1 MLTTFAKLLK
11 VLNSETDPAQI
22 GLAFSFALLSGFL
35 PFLSPVNAI
44 VLLLVLLLRVN
55 LSAYLLGTGFFAGVA
70 YLLDPLFSRIGLALL
85 TAAPLE
91 GLWTALY
98 NSSIWRIQKFNNT
111 VVMGGFAFAMLFF
124 VPLFL
129 LSNALIRRYRD
140 HVLSWVRK
148 TRLMQMIMASKF
160 YGVYEKVSDWTEGGA
175 A

>member
-1 MLTTFAKLLK
+1 MLTTLAKLLK

-22 GLAFSFALLSGFL
+22 GLAFSFAMLSGFL
-35 PFLSPVNAI
+35 PFFSPVNLI

-55 LSAYLLGTGFFAGVA
+55 LSAYLLGTVFFAGVA

-91 GLWTALY
+91 ELWTVMY
-98 NSSIWRIQKFNNT
+98 NSTIWRIQQFNNT
-111 VVMGGFAFAMLFF
+111 VVMGGFAFAVLFF

-129 LSNALIRRYRD
+129 LSNALIRQYREY
-140 HVLSWVRK
+140 VLSWVRK
-148 TRLMQMIMASKF
+148 TRLMQIIMASKF
-160 YGVYEKVSDWTEGGA
+160 YGIYEKVSGWTGGA

>member
-1 MLTTFAKLLK
+1 MLTTLAKLLK

-35 PFLSPVNAI
+35 PFFSPLNVI
-44 VLLLVLLLRVN
+44 VLLLVLLIRMN
-55 LSAYLLGTGFFAGVA
+55 LSAYLLGTAFFAGIA
-70 YLLDPLFSRIGLALL
+70 YFLDPLFSRIGLALL

-91 GLWTALY
+91 GLWTVMY
-98 NSSIWRIQKFNNT
+98 NSTIWRIQKFNNS
-111 VVMGGFAFAMLFF
+111 VVMGGFAFAILLC

-129 LSNALIRRYRD
+129 LSNALIRQYRE

-148 TRLMQMIMASKF
+148 TRLMQLIMASKF
-160 YGVYEKVSDWTEGGA
+160 YGIYEKVSGWTGGA

>member
-1 MLTTFAKLLK
+1 MLTTLAKLLK

-22 GLAFSFALLSGFL
+22 GLAFSFAMLSGFL
-35 PFLSPVNAI
+35 PFFSPVNLI
-44 VLLLVLLLRVN
+44 VLLLVLLIRMN
-55 LSAYLLGTGFFAGVA
+55 LSAYLLGMGFFAGLA

-91 GLWTALY
+91 GLWTAMY
-98 NSSIWRIQKFNNT
+98 NSTIWRIQKFNNT
-111 VVMGGFAFAMLFF
+111 AVMGGFAFAVLFF

-129 LSNALIRRYRD
+129 LSNALIRQYRE

-160 YGVYEKVSDWTEGGA
+160 YGIYEKVSGWTGGA

>member
-1 MLTTFAKLLK
+1 MITTLAKLLK

-35 PFLSPVNAI
+35 PFFSPVNLI

-55 LSAYLLGTGFFAGVA
+55 LSAYLLGWGFFAGTA
-70 YLLDPLFSRIGLALL
+70 YLLDPLFNWIGLALL

-91 GLWTALY
+91 GLWTVMY
-98 NSSIWRIQKFNNT
+98 NSTTWRIQKFNNT
-111 VVMGGFAFAMLFF
+111 VVMGGFAFAILFF

-129 LSNALIRRYRD
+129 LCNALIRQYRE
-140 HVLSWVRK
+140 HVLSWVRR
-148 TRLMQMIMASKF
+148 TRLMQIFMASKF
-160 YGVYEKVSDWTEGGA
+160 YGIYEKVSGWTGGA

>member
-1 MLTTFAKLLK
+1 MITALAKLLK
-11 VLNSETDPAQI
+11 VLNSEADPAQI
-22 GLAFSFALLSGFL
+22 ALAFSFALLSGFL
-35 PFLSPVNAI
+35 PFFSPVNTV

-55 LSAYLLGTGFFAGVA
+55 LSAYLLGTGLFAGVA

-91 GLWTALY
+91 GLWTNLY
-98 NSSIWRIQKFNNT
+98 NSTIWRIQKFNNT
-111 VVMGGFAFAMLFF
+111 VVMGGFAFAVLLF

-129 LSNALIRRYRD
+129 LCTVLIRQYRE

-148 TRLMQMIMASKF
+148 TRLMQMIMATKF
-160 YGVYEKVSDWTEGGA
+160 YSVYEKVSGWTGGA